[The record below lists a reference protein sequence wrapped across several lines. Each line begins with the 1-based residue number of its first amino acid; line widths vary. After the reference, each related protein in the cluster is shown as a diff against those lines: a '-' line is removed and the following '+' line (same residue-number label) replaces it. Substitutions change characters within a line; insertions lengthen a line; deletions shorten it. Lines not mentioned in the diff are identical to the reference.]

1 MTLKCIA
8 GIETPDEGQIVLN
21 DVVLFHSKKKINLLP
36 QNRKVGLLFQNY
48 ALFPNMTLEKNIA
61 IGVPKNRKNKSEIV
75 KEKIKSF
82 SLEGLENNYPH
93 QLSGGQQQ
101 RVALARMLVN
111 EPQILMLDEPFSALD
126 EHLRWQMEQEL
137 IALLK
142 KHHGSALYVSHNKD
156 EVYRIC
162 DKIAVLNNGRIEEI
176 DHKENLFNNPK
187 TLNTAMLIGCRN
199 ISKVIKL
206 SQNKIYAIDWNLE
219 LECDTMVNDNIQYV
233 GIHTQNI
240 ALCSNEES
248 INTFKLNI
256 VDIIQNLHSF
266 TLALSNVEENNEY
279 SRSPTYM
286 KVFEEDFYNNDLSL
300 GKSIYVNFNKD
311 KLLLL
316 H

>member
-8 GIETPDEGQIVLN
+8 GIEIPDEGQIVLN
-21 DVVLFHSKKKINLLP
+21 DVVLFDSKKRINLLP

-61 IGVPKNRKNKSEIV
+61 IGVPKNRQNKSEII
-75 KEKIKSF
+75 KEIIKSF

-101 RVALARMLVN
+101 RVALGRMLVN

-137 IALLK
+137 IDILK
-142 KHHGSALYVSHNKD
+142 KHDGSALYVSHNKD

-162 DKIAVLNNGRIEEI
+162 DRIAVLNNGKIEETY
-176 DHKENLFNNPK
+176 HKENLFNNPI

-199 ISKVIKL
+199 ISKARKI
-206 SQNKIYAIDWNLE
+206 SQNKIYTIDWNLE
-219 LECDTMVNDNIQYV
+219 LECNTIVEDDVKYV

-240 ALCSNEES
+240 NLCANNEA
-248 INTFKLNI
+248 INTFKL
-256 VDIIQNLHSF
+256 DIIDIIHNLHSF
-266 TLALSNVEENNEY
+266 TLVLKNPIQNKESTQ
-279 SRSPTYM
+279 SQIYM
-286 KVFEEDFYNNDLSL
+286 KIFEKDFYKNHLSP
-300 GKSIYVNFNKD
+300 GKSIYVNFSED

-316 H
+316 R

>member
-8 GIETPDEGQIVLN
+8 GIEIPDEGQIVLN
-21 DVVLFHSKKKINLLP
+21 DVVLFDSKKRINLLP

-61 IGVPKNRKNKSEIV
+61 IGVPKNRQNKSEII
-75 KEKIKSF
+75 KEIIKSF

-101 RVALARMLVN
+101 RVALGRMLVN

-137 IALLK
+137 IDILK
-142 KHHGSALYVSHNKD
+142 KHDGSALYVSHNKD

-162 DKIAVLNNGRIEEI
+162 DRIAVLNNGKIEETN
-176 DHKENLFNNPK
+176 HKENLFNNPR

-199 ISKVIKL
+199 ISKARKI
-206 SQNKIYAIDWNLE
+206 SQNKIYTIDWNLE
-219 LECDTMVNDNIQYV
+219 LECNTIVEDDVKYV

-240 ALCSNEES
+240 NLCSNNEY
-248 INTFKLNI
+248 INTFKL
-256 VDIIQNLHSF
+256 DIIDIIHNLHSF
-266 TLALSNVEENNEY
+266 TLVLKNPIENKE
-279 SRSPTYM
+279 STQSQIYM
-286 KVFEEDFYNNDLSL
+286 KIFEKDFYKNDLSP
-300 GKSIYVNFNKD
+300 GKSIYVNFSED

-316 H
+316 C